1 MGGVSGAHERCEG
14 SRWEGR
20 VFLVGVGCCAHP
32 WSQQSILRCPF
43 PGPPSLSPGIS
54 DMLIWRLSHPI
65 RNRGRF
71 SNCTPSARLTAH
83 APTHKW
89 RHPWQ
94 PHPILPRRSDG
105 RHESG
110 RVWAGA
116 AIDVLSLHSDQ
127 TLSPPRTYRRPE
139 VHSGIKLL
147 LPIIPHPTPT
157 MASSPNVT
165 VSTAGASPLA
175 LAIPALDNTYGA
187 IMLGT
192 FGGLM

>member
-1 MGGVSGAHERCEG
+1 MGED
-14 SRWEGR
+14 
-20 VFLVGVGCCAHP
+20 CCAHP
-32 WSQQSILRCPF
+32 WYQQSILRYLF
-43 PGPPSLSPGIS
+43 SWPPSMSPGIS

-65 RNRGRF
+65 RSRGRF
-71 SNCTPSARLTAH
+71 SYCTPSARLTTH

-139 VHSGIKLL
+139 VHSGIRL
-147 LPIIPHPTPT
+147 LPPSIPHPTPT
-157 MASSPNVT
+157 TMASSLNGT
-165 VSTAGASPLA
+165 SSEAGASPLA
-175 LAIPALDNTYGA
+175 TAIPALDNTYGA